1 MARLVLFFLLLFPV
15 FSYAA
20 MPNEEI
26 AVLQRAIAGWHAGE
40 RIAFWAEKF
49 VDTPYDPDPLGEYVR
64 KNVVVADD
72 RVDCM
77 YLTFRSV
84 ELAFGKDPDAAI
96 SVALDKRFVTR
107 GRIGDGK
114 VLNYEDRFRYGE
126 DMIDSRKWGTEITS
140 DLGQPEEMPGVR
152 GRETVSFLT
161 VEVAL
166 KGLDLLENGDIV
178 FFVNSPDKMPEAG
191 IIGHMGII
199 KREEDTVYLIH
210 ASGRKNYSGKVK
222 KVLFRDY
229 LQTMPF
235 VGIRVTRFETN

>member
-1 MARLVLFFLLLFPV
+1 MLFLPAFV
-15 FSYAA
+15 SAA

-26 AVLQRAIAGWHAGE
+26 AALQREIAGRPVGD

-64 KNVVVADD
+64 KNVVVDD
-72 RVDCM
+72 ERVDCM

-84 ELAFGKDPDAAI
+84 ELAFGRDPDDAI
-96 SVALDKRFVTR
+96 SVALDKRFVTGGKIDG
-107 GRIGDGK
+107 GR

-126 DMIDSRKWGTEITS
+126 DMIDSRKWGTEITT
-140 DLGQPEEMPGVR
+140 DLAQAEVMPGVR
-152 GRETVSFLT
+152 GRETVAFLT
-161 VEVAL
+161 TEGAL
-166 KGLDLLENGDIV
+166 KGLDLLRSGDIV
-178 FFVNSPDKMPEAG
+178 FFVNPPDKMPEAG

-199 KREEDTVYLIH
+199 KREQNTVYLIH

-235 VGIRVTRFETN
+235 VGIRVSRFETNISPSE